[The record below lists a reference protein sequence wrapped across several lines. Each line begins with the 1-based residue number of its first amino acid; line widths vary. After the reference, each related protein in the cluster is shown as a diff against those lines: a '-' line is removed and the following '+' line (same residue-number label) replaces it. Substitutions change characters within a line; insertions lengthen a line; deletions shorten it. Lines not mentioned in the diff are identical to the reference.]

1 VADLLCCLI
10 QDEAVQGILLVF
22 KYAVSYVGLRYSG
35 AVAMAGIIHIEN
47 EKLIKRKPNV
57 CLMLACIMEI
67 DLNCPETRKPY

>member
-1 VADLLCCLI
+1 M
-10 QDEAVQGILLVF
+10 
-22 KYAVSYVGLRYSG
+22 RYSDT
-35 AVAMAGIIHIEN
+35 VATAGIIQIEN